1 MASFSSLPSGALTD
15 AVLPAAVAVTSGV
28 VAYLVLTSV
37 YRKILG
43 GKNPNFINKSIEKD
57 KAKVAHSF
65 DIEDLPDKVSYC
77 RCWKSKKV
85 RETHRCEGADPEL
98 DIGGG
103 G

>member
-1 MASFSSLPSGALTD
+1 MAGFSSLSSGTLTD
-15 AVLPAAVAVTSGV
+15 VALPAAVAVTSGV

-43 GKNPNFINKSIEKD
+43 GSNPNFINKSIEKD

-85 RETHRCEGADPEL
+85 RSSLVCSLQDTV
-98 DIGGG
+98 
-103 G
+103 